1 MSRTAASNA
10 RTCAAT
16 RGGTRTQYE
25 KTEGHHRADR
35 GHGRPWRGRDPSR
48 GGAALRHRRPRLGP
62 AHHQDRRRAA
72 RHAGLPIQIPG
83 ITGAIAQIIDNGVI
97 ATPTPTPR
105 RPSRPTVPAVPTV
118 PGIKPKPA
126 LDADPGRQ
134 REARRAEPHPGRLA
148 AGNANGAAAATASS
162 RPATRTARSSSRS
175 SSAGPRR
182 RPRPRSP
189 GRTVDG
195 APTLDNPTF
204 SLAMPGAA
212 PIGVPNFFIDKF
224 RIPPFLL
231 PIYQAAGIEY
241 GVRWEVLA
249 AINEIETDY
258 GRNLNVSTAG
268 AVGWMQ
274 FMPQTWKQYGVD
286 ANKDGFKDPVQ
297 PARRDLRRRPL
308 PQGRRRRAGPAQGDL
323 RLQPRRLVRRLG
335 PHARPP
341 DRRAAL
347 QLRRLA
353 HRADPGPLPRRR
365 QGHLRRRLH
374 RDGREEGQQEVAQ
387 PG

>member
-1 MSRTAASNA
+1 MKRRKGIIAVIVASVGLGVAALP
-10 RTCAAT
+10 AAAELHSVT
-16 RGGTRTQYE
+16 VVLVSGQRITKTVDVPPGTPVSLDPDPR
-25 KTEGHHRADR
+25 HHGRDRADHRQRRDRHADAERRADR
-35 GHGRPWRGRDPSR
+35 PGPD
-48 GGAALRHRRPRLGP
+48 RPRR
-62 AHHQDRRRAA
+62 ADRA
-72 RHAGLPIQIPG
+72 RPEAE
-83 ITGAIAQIIDNGVI
+83 A
-97 ATPTPTPR
+97 
-105 RPSRPTVPAVPTV
+105 
-118 PGIKPKPA
+118 A

-134 REARRAEPHPGRLA
+134 REARRAEPHPGRL
-148 AGNANGAAAATASS
+148 GG
-162 RPATRTARSSSRS
+162 PATRNAQPGNRKFKAGNTNSKKLISQLERQAKKKAR
-175 SSAGPRR
+175 AKV
-182 RPRPRSP
+182 P
-189 GRTVDG
+189 GRAVDG
-195 APTLDNPTF
+195 TPTLDNPTF
-204 SLAMPGAA
+204 SLAQPGAA

-274 FMPQTWKQYGVD
+274 FMPATWKQYGVD
-286 ANKDGFKDPVQ
+286 ANKDGFKDPYN
-297 PARRDLRRRPL
+297 PRRRDLRHRPL

-335 PHARPP
+335 PHARAP
-341 DRRAAL
+341 DRRPAL

-353 HRADPGPLPRRR
+353 HRADPGPLPGRR

-374 RDGREEGQQEVAQ
+374 RDGREEGQQEVAP